1 MDIQILGRESILITG
16 REGSGKS
23 HFLMQN
29 IYAILQTDFK
39 NTIYLSNVKGV
50 AIDDPRLKI
59 VDPDFDW
66 TTASEND
73 IVIYDEAGTI
83 DRFSNMQNKLHTD
96 ELKMISQRRKTG
108 ILLIFVAQDPLMIN
122 SSMRKLLKFHFHFS
136 NPYNDKEKTHCFV
149 FAGVN
154 TRLTDDNKSWHNS
167 AIEQF
172 THVLDPVIFPLYK
185 SIDENANH
193 NKTKVTNKKA
203 KKLFIISAIA
213 APIAIILMGLV
224 IWSAYGWY
232 KNNLDSKKVNEKV
245 NHVKNGGVASAVAG
259 TATALTQTHSASTVA
274 AMGGNDIQLQ
284 QNNANAKRQIELYN
298 QLLPNDYQ
306 IYANNSDL
314 RVSGVVAI
322 AGDCRAYNQHGDIL
336 DISVKDCLT
345 YTKKHSKMIHA
356 RSQNT
361 VITDNGQNQVAQS
374 QPQNESQAITP
385 ADTMPKT

>member
-1 MDIQILGRESILITG
+1 M
-16 REGSGKS
+16 
-23 HFLMQN
+23 
-29 IYAILQTDFK
+29 
-39 NTIYLSNVKGV
+39 
-50 AIDDPRLKI
+50 
-59 VDPDFDW
+59 
-66 TTASEND
+66 
-73 IVIYDEAGTI
+73 
-83 DRFSNMQNKLHTD
+83 
-96 ELKMISQRRKTG
+96 
-108 ILLIFVAQDPLMIN
+108 
-122 SSMRKLLKFHFHFS
+122 
-136 NPYNDKEKTHCFV
+136 
-149 FAGVN
+149 
-154 TRLTDDNKSWHNS
+154 
-167 AIEQF
+167 
-172 THVLDPVIFPLYK
+172 
-185 SIDENANH
+185 
-193 NKTKVTNKKA
+193 
-203 KKLFIISAIA
+203 ISAIA

-232 KNNLDSKKVNEKV
+232 KNNLDSKSVNEKV
-245 NHVKNGGVASAVAG
+245 NQATNGGVASAVAG

-374 QPQNESQAITP
+374 QPQNQSQAITP